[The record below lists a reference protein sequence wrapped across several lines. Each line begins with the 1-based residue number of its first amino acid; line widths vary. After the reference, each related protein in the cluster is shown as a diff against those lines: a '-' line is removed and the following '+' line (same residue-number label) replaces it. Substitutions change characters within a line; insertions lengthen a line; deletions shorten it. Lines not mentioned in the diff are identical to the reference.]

1 CLVYVPYFEGF
12 GLPIVEAMACGVPVI
27 TSDCT
32 SMPEVGGKAALLV
45 NPADYISIAAALHTM
60 AENDELYNA
69 HKQLTLQ
76 QAATFNWDKSAH
88 ALWECILKSI
98 HHE

>member
-1 CLVYVPYFEGF
+1 
-12 GLPIVEAMACGVPVI
+12 
-27 TSDCT
+27 
-32 SMPEVGGKAALLV
+32 LLV
-45 NPADYISIAAALHTM
+45 NPADYISIAAALHSM

-69 HKQLTLQ
+69 HKQLTQQ